1 MPKIKAKEGQAVGK
15 MLKITLIHSYI
26 GRPEAHRRVLRGMGL
41 GKVNRSVVLQD
52 TPEIRG
58 MIRKVCHLVAA
69 VEVEGNGK

>member
-1 MPKIKAKEGQAVGK
+1 LPKIKAKEGQAVGK

-26 GRPEAHRRVLRGMGL
+26 GRPEAQRRVLRGMGL
-41 GKVNRSVVLQD
+41 GKVNRNVVLND

-58 MIRKVCHLVAA
+58 MIRKVDHLVAA

>member
-1 MPKIKAKEGQAVGK
+1 
-15 MLKITLIHSYI
+15 
-26 GRPEAHRRVLRGMGL
+26 
-41 GKVNRSVVLQD
+41 VVLND